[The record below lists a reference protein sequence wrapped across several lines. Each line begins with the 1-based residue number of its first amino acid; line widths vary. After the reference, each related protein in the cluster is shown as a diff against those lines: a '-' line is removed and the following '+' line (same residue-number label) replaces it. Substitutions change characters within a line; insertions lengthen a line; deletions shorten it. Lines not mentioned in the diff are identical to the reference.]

1 MFSFTV
7 QSPKIDRTTF
17 KIYNLMKKKYCLDEV
32 HKKKWKKETQAV
44 QFVFFRIKHEI
55 GCTMFRLIHC
65 SV

>member
-32 HKKKWKKETQAV
+32 QKKKMEERNTSCPICI
-44 QFVFFRIKHEI
+44 FPD
-55 GCTMFRLIHC
+55 
-65 SV
+65 